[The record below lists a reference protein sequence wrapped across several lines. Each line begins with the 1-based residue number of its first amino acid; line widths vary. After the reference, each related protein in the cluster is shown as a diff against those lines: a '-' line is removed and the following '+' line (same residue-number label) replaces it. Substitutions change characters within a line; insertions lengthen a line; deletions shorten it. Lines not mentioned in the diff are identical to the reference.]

1 MASAVQKSRVST
13 ESKDDTRISTE
24 AKSYT
29 QAVTRGTSGVVS
41 VGNASQLSFSQVST
55 LAQSTVQAALEEL
68 SYRHFQGT
76 SSPNVGVTS
85 GDLWSDTS
93 SHRLKYYD
101 GSSWSL
107 ISGAATNLS
116 DDYFRFTASSA
127 ISSGNLAEFRNGSA
141 HSSFAIRHDGV
152 VLLKDQASVPTAV
165 ANGLYSDGADLY
177 YGKQ

>member
-1 MASAVQKSRVST
+1 MATVVQKSRVST

-24 AKSYT
+24 VKSYT
-29 QAVTRGTSGVVS
+29 QAVTRGTSGASTVS
-41 VGNASQLSFSQVST
+41 NASQLSFAQVST

-93 SHRLKYYD
+93 SNRLKYYD

-107 ISGAATNLS
+107 ISGAANNLS
-116 DDYFRFTASSA
+116 DDYFRFTSA
-127 ISSGNLAEFRNGSA
+127 ATVSSGNLAEFRNNSNS
-141 HSSFAIRHDGV
+141 SSFAIRHDGV
-152 VLLKDQASVPTAV
+152 VLLKDQSSAPTAV

-177 YGKQ
+177 HGTE